1 MAPSSQSEDL
11 LDLEQVSLQ
20 EASLPPPIQRV
31 MEPGWFTGSSS
42 FVDVLFG
49 FQLYTLLIV
58 LLIFFSGFSDSEVA
72 VMSPDAADL
81 ADRLDLSVSSI
92 DMTNT
97 ALAMH
102 EEKDCDISG
111 IGKEF
116 FFSF

>member
-1 MAPSSQSEDL
+1 MYFIYCP
-11 LDLEQVSLQ
+11 LD
-20 EASLPPPIQRV
+20 
-31 MEPGWFTGSSS
+31 
-42 FVDVLFG
+42 
-49 FQLYTLLIV
+49 
-58 LLIFFSGFSDSEVA
+58 FFPGFSDSEVA

-111 IGKEF
+111 IGKEKTF
-116 FFSF
+116 ILVSCRFLHRVKGLKMFVFPVVQRS

>member
-1 MAPSSQSEDL
+1 
-11 LDLEQVSLQ
+11 
-20 EASLPPPIQRV
+20 
-31 MEPGWFTGSSS
+31 
-42 FVDVLFG
+42 
-49 FQLYTLLIV
+49 
-58 LLIFFSGFSDSEVA
+58 
-72 VMSPDAADL
+72 MSPDAADL

-116 FFSF
+116 FFFILV